1 MTGVQTCALP
11 ILPESYSLKFSFLS
25 RPATQLNGNIVN
37 SSTGTAIKYGNGL
50 VLEFGQIVCPN
61 TNNYVAQKEFTL
73 PVAIVLTKKYSI
85 SVTKKSMGNIGV
97 ATRATTFGEI
107 YNNGATGFVGLQTDA
122 QDLNT
127 VSDSNRTV
135 SWCITGFWR

>member
-1 MTGVQTCALP
+1 M
-11 ILPESYSLKFSFLS
+11 
-25 RPATQLNGNIVN
+25 
-37 SSTGTAIKYGNGL
+37 
-50 VLEFGQIVCPN
+50 EFGQIVCPN